1 MEEDLFMLTKE
12 EFCRIYGTTSEEYE
26 LLIKQTQEV

>member
-1 MEEDLFMLTKE
+1 MEEDLFTLTKE
-12 EFCRIYGTTSEEYE
+12 EFCRIYGTTSEEYD